1 MAGLNPMSSNLSASS
16 NTRVSHER
24 RRWLT
29 SPFSRWSMSRPGV
42 PTRMSHRS
50 DLRRETSV
58 RMLVPPNTTCALM
71 SLLNVS
77 SCLHSSWICVASSR
91 VGEST
96 NAEMPPLRSGGVR
109 FSFSSTGRRKAMV
122 FPEPVL
128 ARARTSL
135 PAMMWGST
143 ASCTSVAW
151 RYPLTSWSARSDSS
165 HRSRSAKAT
174 VVGALPADVRLF
186 LTLGSLATLGL
197 LATLGA
203 DDVDIGRRSEGGA
216 VLSSGRPRRGL
227 TRVPVPPRP
236 PRPPRPPP
244 SPRAPA
250 ALAMTKDGR
259 AQRCACGI
267 APNSLTAAT

>member
-42 PTRMSHRS
+42 ATRMSGFS

-96 NAEMPPLRSGGVR
+96 SAEMPPLRSGGVR
-109 FSFSSTGRRKAMV
+109 LSFSSTGRRNAMV
-122 FPEPVL
+122 FPDPVL

-143 ASCTSVAW
+143 ASCTSVAL

-174 VVGALPADVRLF
+174 VGALPVDGTL
-186 LTLGSLATLGL
+186 LGSLATLGL

-216 VLSSGRPRRGL
+216 VPSSGRPRRGL
-227 TRVPVPPRP
+227 TRVPVP